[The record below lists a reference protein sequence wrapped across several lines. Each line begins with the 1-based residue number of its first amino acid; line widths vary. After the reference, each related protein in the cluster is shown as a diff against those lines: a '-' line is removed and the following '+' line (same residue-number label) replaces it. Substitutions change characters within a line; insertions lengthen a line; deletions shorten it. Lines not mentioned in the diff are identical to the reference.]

1 MQRPAAFTLP
11 RRRLSPWLAGMLV
24 AVLLAAQALGQWHR
38 VDHDARQLAASSSL
52 QQQQHWGHGLDSSD
66 CRALD
71 QLGLHLGLS
80 FALAPQIAS
89 SGDAGICQPSESPL
103 RAGTRWHAQARAP
116 PAAAS

>member
-1 MQRPAAFTLP
+1 MQRAAAFTMP

-38 VDHDARQLAASSSL
+38 IDHDARQLAASSS

-80 FALAPQIAS
+80 FALVPQIAS
-89 SGDAGICQPSESPL
+89 LGVAGISLPQESPQ
-103 RAGTRWHAQARAP
+103 RASPRGLAQARAP
-116 PAAAS
+116 PVAA